1 MTTSVWKFL
10 WKYLSKLRI
19 LFYSVLFS
27 VLAGEFFVRLSL
39 YYASKIVDVLAAE
52 GPRRSLMLSA
62 LGFAGLASLFL
73 FAKGLLLNVLIFIEA
88 RFLPVYMSRISKD
101 LFNYAHRH
109 STAFFAEEMAGNISG
124 KIKTIID
131 DSYSIYY
138 NILWGF
144 ISPTIAVVI
153 SFAFIFNINVPLS
166 LTMLGLNF
174 LLIWALYV
182 LSRKLAPFSEARAKL
197 MSEANGVLVDSITN
211 ASLVKNF
218 SNFLYEK
225 RHYFSYVR
233 RAAAADRL
241 ENLRFGHLFI
251 AQGVLRALM
260 QAVFYALPVWYWYK
274 GEINVGQFVLIQSLI
289 AVLSNIYNMLSMN
302 FINFFRLYGGIKDG
316 LKLLSRPFE
325 VTDVPNARRLKVRE
339 GRIDFAGVTYHY
351 KHSESLF
358 NDFNLHIAPGEKI
371 GLVGRSGSGKSTLIK
386 LLSRYYDIQKGEIS
400 IDGQNIAEVTQ
411 KSLRASIALIPQDPS
426 LFNRTIMENIRY
438 GSLRATDEEVFA
450 AARRA
455 RIHDF
460 IMSLP
465 AGYDSKVGER
475 GVMLSGGERQRIA
488 IARAILKNAPILI
501 LDEATSAL
509 DSESEKYIQTS
520 IRELM
525 KDKTVIAVA
534 HRLSTLREMDRIV
547 VMDKGRI
554 VETGTHAA
562 LLRQKGLYYGF
573 YDMQSKGFIKI
584 DESAEE
590 DEC

>member
-39 YYASKIVDVLAAE
+39 YYASKIVDILAAE
-52 GPRRSLMLSA
+52 GPRRGLMLSA

-325 VTDVPNARRLKVRE
+325 VTDVPNARRLKVQE

-351 KHSESLF
+351 KHSEPLF

-438 GSLRATDEEVFA
+438 GSLR
-450 AARRA
+450 
-455 RIHDF
+455 
-460 IMSLP
+460 
-465 AGYDSKVGER
+465 KVGER

-562 LLRQKGLYYGF
+562 LLRQKGLYHSF

-584 DESAEE
+584 DENAEE
-590 DEC
+590 NEC

>member
-39 YYASKIVDVLAAE
+39 YYASKIVDILAAE
-52 GPRRSLMLSA
+52 GPRRGLMLSA

-88 RFLPVYMSRISKD
+88 QFLPVYMSRISKD

-182 LSRKLAPFSEARAKL
+182 LSRKLAPFSETRAKL

-241 ENLRFGHLFI
+241 ENLRFGYLFI

-260 QAVFYALPVWYWYK
+260 QAVFT
-274 GEINVGQFVLIQSLI
+274 
-289 AVLSNIYNMLSMN
+289 
-302 FINFFRLYGGIKDG
+302 RC
-316 LKLLSRPFE
+316 
-325 VTDVPNARRLKVRE
+325 
-339 GRIDFAGVTYHY
+339 
-351 KHSESLF
+351 
-358 NDFNLHIAPGEKI
+358 
-371 GLVGRSGSGKSTLIK
+371 RSGTGIRGKST
-386 LLSRYYDIQKGEIS
+386 SG
-400 IDGQNIAEVTQ
+400 
-411 KSLRASIALIPQDPS
+411 S
-426 LFNRTIMENIRY
+426 LF
-438 GSLRATDEEVFA
+438 
-450 AARRA
+450 
-455 RIHDF
+455 
-460 IMSLP
+460 
-465 AGYDSKVGER
+465 
-475 GVMLSGGERQRIA
+475 
-488 IARAILKNAPILI
+488 
-501 LDEATSAL
+501 
-509 DSESEKYIQTS
+509 
-520 IRELM
+520 
-525 KDKTVIAVA
+525 
-534 HRLSTLREMDRIV
+534 
-547 VMDKGRI
+547 
-554 VETGTHAA
+554 
-562 LLRQKGLYYGF
+562 
-573 YDMQSKGFIKI
+573 
-584 DESAEE
+584 
-590 DEC
+590 

>member
-39 YYASKIVDVLAAE
+39 YYASKIVDILAAE
-52 GPRRSLMLSA
+52 GPRRGLMLSA

-88 RFLPVYMSRISKD
+88 QFLPVYMSRISKD

-351 KHSESLF
+351 KHSEPLF

-438 GSLRATDEEVFA
+438 GRPEATDAEVIA
-450 AARRA
+450 AAKAARA
-455 RIHDF
+455 DAF
-460 IMSLP
+460 IRTLP
-465 AGYDSKVGER
+465 GGYQMELNEEATNVSQGQKQ
-475 GVMLSGGERQRIA
+475 LLT
-488 IARAILKNAPILI
+488 IARAVLANAPILI
-501 LDEATSAL
+501 LDEATSSVDTRTEQL
-509 DSESEKYIQTS
+509 IQEAMDHLMRGRTS
-520 IRELM
+520 F
-525 KDKTVIAVA
+525 VIA
-534 HRLSTLREMDRIV
+534 HRLSTIRNADCIL
-547 VMDKGRI
+547 VMRDGNI
-554 VETGTHAA
+554 VEQGTHSELLARGGFYAA
-562 LLRQKGLYYGF
+562 LYNSQF
-573 YDMQSKGFIKI
+573 
-584 DESAEE
+584 E
-590 DEC
+590 DVVA

>member
-10 WKYLSKLRI
+10 WKYLSKLKI
-19 LFYSVLFS
+19 LFYSVLLS
-27 VLAGEFFVRLSL
+27 VLAGELCVRLSL
-39 YYASKIVDVLAAE
+39 FYASKIVDVLAMDGA
-52 GPRRSLMLSA
+52 RRNLLLSA
-62 LGFAGLASLFL
+62 LGLAGLASLFL
-73 FAKGLLLNVLIFIEA
+73 FAKGLLLNALIFIEA

-109 STAFFAEEMAGNISG
+109 STAFFAEEMAGNVSG

-131 DSYSIYY
+131 NSYSIYY
-138 NILWGF
+138 TILWGF
-144 ISPTIAVVI
+144 ISPAIAVAI
-153 SFAFIFNINVPLS
+153 SFAFIFNINVTLS
-166 LTMLGLNF
+166 LIMLGLNF
-174 LLIWALYV
+174 LLVWALYV
-182 LSRKLAPFSEARAKL
+182 LNRKLSPYSETRARL

-233 RAAAADRL
+233 KAAAADRQ

-251 AQGVLRALM
+251 AQGILRALM

-316 LKLLSRPFE
+316 LKLLARPFE
-325 VTDVPNARRLKVRE
+325 VTDAPDAHRLKVRE
-339 GRIDFAGVTYHY
+339 GRIDFNQVTYHY
-351 KHSESLF
+351 KHSEPLF

-371 GLVGRSGSGKSTLIK
+371 GLVGRSGSGKSTLVK
-386 LLSRYYDIQKGEIS
+386 LLSRYYDIQGGEIA
-400 IDGQNIAEVTQ
+400 IDGQNIAGVTQ

-426 LFNRTIMENIRY
+426 LFNRSIMENIRY

-455 RIHDF
+455 HIHDF

-465 AGYDSKVGER
+465 DGYNSKVGER

-525 KDKTVIAVA
+525 KDKTVIAIA
-534 HRLSTLREMDRIV
+534 HRLSTLKEMDRIV

-554 VETGTHAA
+554 AESGSHAE
-562 LLRQKGLYYGF
+562 LLRQKGLYHGF

-584 DESAEE
+584 DAGPEE
-590 DEC
+590 DKC

>member
-339 GRIDFAGVTYHY
+339 GRIDFGRRHL
-351 KHSESLF
+351 SLQTF
-358 NDFNLHIAPGEKI
+358 RT
-371 GLVGRSGSGKSTLIK
+371 LV
-386 LLSRYYDIQKGEIS
+386 Q
-400 IDGQNIAEVTQ
+400 
-411 KSLRASIALIPQDPS
+411 
-426 LFNRTIMENIRY
+426 
-438 GSLRATDEEVFA
+438 
-450 AARRA
+450 
-455 RIHDF
+455 
-460 IMSLP
+460 
-465 AGYDSKVGER
+465 
-475 GVMLSGGERQRIA
+475 
-488 IARAILKNAPILI
+488 
-501 LDEATSAL
+501 
-509 DSESEKYIQTS
+509 
-520 IRELM
+520 
-525 KDKTVIAVA
+525 
-534 HRLSTLREMDRIV
+534 
-547 VMDKGRI
+547 
-554 VETGTHAA
+554 
-562 LLRQKGLYYGF
+562 
-573 YDMQSKGFIKI
+573 
-584 DESAEE
+584 
-590 DEC
+590 

>member
-39 YYASKIVDVLAAE
+39 YYASKIVDILAAE
-52 GPRRSLMLSA
+52 GPRRGLMLSA

-351 KHSESLF
+351 KHSEPLF
-358 NDFNLHIAPGEKI
+358 NDFNLHIAPGEKSDWSD
-371 GLVGRSGSGKSTLIK
+371 VPAP
-386 LLSRYYDIQKGEIS
+386 E
-400 IDGQNIAEVTQ
+400 
-411 KSLRASIALIPQDPS
+411 
-426 LFNRTIMENIRY
+426 NRR
-438 GSLRATDEEVFA
+438 
-450 AARRA
+450 
-455 RIHDF
+455 
-460 IMSLP
+460 
-465 AGYDSKVGER
+465 
-475 GVMLSGGERQRIA
+475 
-488 IARAILKNAPILI
+488 
-501 LDEATSAL
+501 
-509 DSESEKYIQTS
+509 
-520 IRELM
+520 
-525 KDKTVIAVA
+525 
-534 HRLSTLREMDRIV
+534 
-547 VMDKGRI
+547 
-554 VETGTHAA
+554 
-562 LLRQKGLYYGF
+562 
-573 YDMQSKGFIKI
+573 
-584 DESAEE
+584 
-590 DEC
+590 

>member
-10 WKYLSKLRI
+10 WKYLSKLKI

-27 VLAGEFFVRLSL
+27 VIAGEFFVRLSL
-39 YYASKIVDVLAAE
+39 YYASLIVDTLSANE
-52 GPRRSLMLSA
+52 PRQSIMLSA
-62 LGFAGLASLFL
+62 LGFAGLATLFL
-73 FAKGLLLNVLIFIEA
+73 LAKGLLLNVIIFAEA

-124 KIKTIID
+124 KVKTIID
-131 DSYSIYY
+131 NSYSIYY

-153 SFAFIFNINVPLS
+153 SFGFIFSINIPLS
-166 LTMLGLNF
+166 LIMLSLNF
-174 LLIWALYV
+174 LLIGSLYA
-182 LSRKLAPFSEARAKL
+182 LSRKLVPFSEARAKL
-197 MSEANGVLVDSITN
+197 MSEANGVLVDSINN

-225 RHYFSYVR
+225 RHYFGYIR
-233 RAAAADRL
+233 KAALADRQ
-241 ENLRFGHLFI
+241 ENLRFGYLFM
-251 AQGVLRALM
+251 AQGFFRALM

-274 GEINVGQFVLIQSLI
+274 GAINVGEFVLIQSLI
-289 AVLSNIYNMLSMN
+289 AVLNNIYNMLSMN

-316 LKLLSRPFE
+316 LQLLSRPFE
-325 VTDVPNARRLKVRE
+325 VTDFPNARRLKVRE
-339 GRIDFAGVTYHY
+339 GIIDFANVTYHY
-351 KHSESLF
+351 KHSDPLF
-358 NDFNLHIAPGEKI
+358 SNFNLHIAAGKKI
-371 GLVGRSGSGKSTLIK
+371 GLVGRSGSGKSTLVK
-386 LLSRYYDIQKGEIS
+386 LLSRYYDIQSGKIS
-400 IDGQNIAEVTQ
+400 IDGQDIAEVTQ
-411 KSLRASIALIPQDPS
+411 KSLRSSIALIPQDPS
-426 LFNRTIMENIRY
+426 LFNRSIMENIRY
-438 GSLRATDEEVFA
+438 GSLQASDEEVFS

-455 RIHDF
+455 HIHDF

-465 AGYDSKVGER
+465 AGYNSKVGER

-509 DSESEKYIQTS
+509 DSESEKYIQNS

-525 KDKTVIAVA
+525 KDKTVIAIA
-534 HRLSTLREMDRIV
+534 HRLSTLKEMDQIV
-547 VMDKGRI
+547 VMDKGHI
-554 VETGTHAA
+554 VETGTHSA
-562 LLRQKGLYYGF
+562 LLRQKGLYHSF
-573 YDMQSKGFIKI
+573 YDMQSQGFLNI
-584 DESAEE
+584 DKKLED

>member
-1 MTTSVWKFL
+1 
-10 WKYLSKLRI
+10 
-19 LFYSVLFS
+19 
-27 VLAGEFFVRLSL
+27 
-39 YYASKIVDVLAAE
+39 
-52 GPRRSLMLSA
+52 
-62 LGFAGLASLFL
+62 
-73 FAKGLLLNVLIFIEA
+73 
-88 RFLPVYMSRISKD
+88 
-101 LFNYAHRH
+101 
-109 STAFFAEEMAGNISG
+109 
-124 KIKTIID
+124 
-131 DSYSIYY
+131 
-138 NILWGF
+138 
-144 ISPTIAVVI
+144 
-153 SFAFIFNINVPLS
+153 
-166 LTMLGLNF
+166 
-174 LLIWALYV
+174 
-182 LSRKLAPFSEARAKL
+182 
-197 MSEANGVLVDSITN
+197 
-211 ASLVKNF
+211 
-218 SNFLYEK
+218 
-225 RHYFSYVR
+225 
-233 RAAAADRL
+233 
-241 ENLRFGHLFI
+241 
-251 AQGVLRALM
+251 M

-351 KHSESLF
+351 KHSEPLF

-488 IARAILKNAPILI
+488 IARAILKM
-501 LDEATSAL
+501 
-509 DSESEKYIQTS
+509 
-520 IRELM
+520 R
-525 KDKTVIAVA
+525 
-534 HRLSTLREMDRIV
+534 R
-547 VMDKGRI
+547 
-554 VETGTHAA
+554 
-562 LLRQKGLYYGF
+562 F
-573 YDMQSKGFIKI
+573 
-584 DESAEE
+584 
-590 DEC
+590 